1 MGSPYVRKGLE
12 GHKNTGFVLKFVK
25 FEQDSKGYVVCEDD
39 LRGGVQEDDSLT
51 MVTRTED
58 ANEGSEMLD
67 IQPLAILAEQ
77 LGDNSVST

>member
-58 ANEGSEMLD
+58 ANFGRAIRGQLCVYIVDGREG
-67 IQPLAILAEQ
+67 
-77 LGDNSVST
+77 